1 MAYMAYTTNPHLPQV
16 RFEAAQLVLQRGW
29 STRQVARHYG
39 YEHSTIIRWVTKAQL
54 TNRRVIPTESSRPH
68 THPQALSLDVIQA
81 IIACRL
87 KHRRCA
93 EVIHYL
99 LGKDGIVVSLS
110 SVKRTLQR
118 NGMVNHSKWKKWHTY
133 PERPLP
139 EKPGLLVEVDTI
151 HDGAHDDRL
160 YIYTLED
167 VYSRWA
173 FAWPCERIST
183 HHSLHFVEEA
193 QTTAPFLFRTLQ
205 SDHGPEFS
213 KWFTKRIV
221 ERGIAHR
228 HSRVRTPN
236 DNAHLERFNRTIQDE
251 CLARCGRSLT
261 SWRRA
266 IPEYLAF
273 YNGERPH
280 LALDMRSPLEVVQ
293 SY

>member
-1 MAYMAYTTNPHLPQV
+1 
-16 RFEAAQLVLQRGW
+16 
-29 STRQVARHYG
+29 
-39 YEHSTIIRWVTKAQL
+39 
-54 TNRRVIPTESSRPH
+54 
-68 THPQALSLDVIQA
+68 
-81 IIACRL
+81 
-87 KHRRCA
+87 
-93 EVIHYL
+93 
-99 LGKDGIVVSLS
+99 
-110 SVKRTLQR
+110 
-118 NGMVNHSKWKKWHTY
+118 MVNHSKWKKWHTY